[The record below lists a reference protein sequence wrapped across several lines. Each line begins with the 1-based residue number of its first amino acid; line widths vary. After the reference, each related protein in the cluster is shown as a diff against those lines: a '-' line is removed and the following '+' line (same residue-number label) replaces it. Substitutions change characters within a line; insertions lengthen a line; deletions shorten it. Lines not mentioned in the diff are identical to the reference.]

1 MRQPF
6 VLIHPARPS
15 HQILLHQ
22 ACNAHGLFN
31 VRVTHDLAD
40 LDICLARQPRADL
53 LVLDHAVSNGPA
65 VLERARYSRAVL
77 FVGHANAGSPNL
89 AHEARRQGLWV
100 LADLPWPLPVRRWQQ
115 ALQRI
120 QTVTPPTHAH
130 WNSHA

>member
-22 ACNAHGLFN
+22 ACNAMGLFN

-40 LDICLARQPRADL
+40 LDSCLARPPRADL
-53 LVLDHAVSNGPA
+53 LILEHAVNDGLA
-65 VLERARYSRAVL
+65 LLERAGRTRAVL

-100 LADLPWPLPVRRWQQ
+100 LADLPWPLPVRRWQR

-120 QTVTPPTHAH
+120 QTVTSPTHPH
-130 WNSHA
+130 